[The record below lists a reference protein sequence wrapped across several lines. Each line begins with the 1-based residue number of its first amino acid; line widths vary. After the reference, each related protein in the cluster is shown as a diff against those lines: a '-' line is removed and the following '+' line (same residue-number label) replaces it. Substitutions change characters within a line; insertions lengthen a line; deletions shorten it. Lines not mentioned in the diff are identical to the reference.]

1 MAVNPGS
8 IARALPPANSGS
20 SVGGPGGF
28 GGVPAAAGSP
38 NAAMISPLVASY
50 EQWTQGR
57 PYGTGLPRLPDTFLS
72 GAFGPL
78 SPIAPVGVDSP
89 DPDTGRPEPR
99 RFPYPVAWNMPVGEP
114 GTEAIR
120 MAPFEALR
128 TISDT
133 YSVARACIELRKN
146 EIIGLGWDIVPT
158 REAQK
163 SMRGSD
169 RQHMDFASRRAEAIK
184 FFKRPDPEKY
194 HTFSAWL
201 SAMLEDIFVI
211 DALSV
216 YLQPSRRRG
225 KGLLGSDLAALCL
238 IDGSSVRPLLDI
250 RGGTPQPPAPAYQVY
265 NYGVPRVDLM
275 TAMTGDDIEE
285 MGEEMAAEYRGDQ
298 MLYLPYTARDW
309 TPYGFT
315 PLEQALVPVL
325 SGIQRQQYQLNYFA
339 EGTVPGMFISAGNP
353 DMTPNQIRELQ
364 DALNAMAGDPAW
376 KHKIIVLPGNSKI
389 DPMRPVPLAD
399 AFDEI
404 VMTQVCMAYSVMP
417 MELGIAP
424 KVSTTMSP
432 GAANQMSKAS
442 ETVNQRKALRP
453 LLKWLKYSIFDFVLQ
468 EICGQNDME
477 WMWEGLEEG
486 VDEASEVGLLV
497 QEVSF
502 GLKSIDE
509 ARIQRG
515 EQPWGLPMTSDP
527 LYMTTRGITPIGSID
542 PTTGMASPGQD
553 TPQVGSIVPTTA
565 AQNLEAQ
572 RQRERM
578 QGQSGP
584 SAAQPGARGTSDNGP
599 GIPQRPGEV
608 SPGHSGT
615 QVGPASP
622 GPDSSAAAPP
632 PDPSTAGAQ
641 APEPS
646 DRDRMIDEDGTPGHA
661 AGDTSTI
668 SDKPRP
674 RIKSMTAA
682 LRELDL
688 VRRRLLKGRSV
699 NDWDWKHVDT
709 RIWVQIYADLA
720 LGKSVE
726 HVIGQARECVIEVF
740 KGRPGHQDHGDQT
753 HEVYAYLARH
763 YPSALIDWVKD
774 AHWHGPKQVSLDD
787 VQSGARPGGRYDP
800 QKVQALVRSIE
811 DGTPPPHPVVLVR
824 TPSGGKLRI
833 ADGWHR
839 IDAFRLTHNKTV
851 SAWVGD
857 VDTDEGPWGSEM
869 NSHSVDYQPGKK

>member
-8 IARALPPANSGS
+8 VARALPPSNAGGS
-20 SVGGPGGF
+20 IGGPAGPGGF
-28 GGVPAAAGSP
+28 GGVPSVAGGPHS
-38 NAAMISPLVASY
+38 AQMSPLLASY
-50 EQWTQGR
+50 EQWTAGR
-57 PYGTGLPRLPDTFLS
+57 PYGTGLPRIPDTFLS

-78 SPIAPVGVDSP
+78 SPIAPVGIDKPQPDS
-89 DPDTGRPEPR
+89 GRPEPR
-99 RFPYPVAWNMPVGEP
+99 RFPMPVAWNMPIGEP

-146 EIIGLGWDIVPT
+146 EIIGLNWDVVPT

-169 RQHMDFASRRAEAIK
+169 KQHMKFAERRAEAIK

-201 SAMLEDIFVI
+201 AAMLEDIFVI
-211 DALSV
+211 DALSI

-225 KGLLGSDLAALCL
+225 KGLLGSDLAAMCL

-275 TAMTGDDIEE
+275 TAMTGDDVAE
-285 MGEEMAAEYRGDQ
+285 MGEDMAAEYRGDQ

-339 EGTVPGMFISAGNP
+339 EGSVPGMFISAGNP
-353 DMTPNQIRELQ
+353 DMTPNQLRELQ

-376 KHKIIVLPGNSKI
+376 KHKIIVLPGQSEI
-389 DPMRPVPLAD
+389 SPMRPVPLAD
-399 AFDEI
+399 QFDEI
-404 VMTQVCMAYSVMP
+404 VMNQVCMAYSVMP

-453 LLKWLKYSIFDFVLQ
+453 LLKWLKASVFDFILQ
-468 EICGQNDME
+468 DVCGQTDME

-486 VDEASEVGLLV
+486 VDEASEVSILV

-502 GLKSIDE
+502 GFKSIDE
-509 ARIQRG
+509 ARVQRG
-515 EQPWGLPMTSDP
+515 EQPWGLPLTSDP
-527 LYMTTRGITPIGSID
+527 VFMTTRGITPIGSID
-542 PTTGMASPGQD
+542 PQTGMALPAQTD
-553 TPQVGSIVPTTA
+553 AEVGSIVPTTA
-565 AQNLEAQ
+565 AQNLQDQ
-572 RQRERM
+572 RQRERQ
-578 QGQSGP
+578 QGQAGPTAPQPAAVGTHDNAPGVPVRPTAPPTGRPAPDSSSSPTKPPQEPSTAEP
-584 SAAQPGARGTSDNGP
+584 SAPEPEDADLIGP
-599 GIPQRPGEV
+599 DG
-608 SPGHSGT
+608 SPGHRASG
-615 QVGPASP
+615 
-622 GPDSSAAAPP
+622 
-632 PDPSTAGAQ
+632 AGQ
-641 APEPS
+641 A
-646 DRDRMIDEDGTPGHA
+646 
-661 AGDTSTI
+661 

-674 RIKSMTAA
+674 QIKSAA

-688 VRRRLLKGRSV
+688 VRRRLIKGRYID
-699 NDWDWKHVDT
+699 DW
-709 RIWVQIYADLA
+709 Q
-720 LGKSVE
+720 VE
-726 HVIGQARECVIEVF
+726 HVPAQIWAQLVDDIGKLGFETAIDRARLLV
-740 KGRPGHQDHGDQT
+740 KHGGHGDQT
-753 HEVYAYLARH
+753 HEVYAYLARS
-763 YPSALIDWVKD
+763 YPSADIDWVKD
-774 AHWHGPKQVSLDD
+774 AHWHNPVQVPLGQI
-787 VQSGARPGGRYDP
+787 QSGRRPGGAYDEV
-800 QKVQALVRSIE
+800 KVRQLVRAIE
-811 DGTPPPHPVVLVR
+811 DGTPPEHPVVLVR
-824 TPSGGKLRI
+824 TPSGGPLRI

-839 IDAFRLTHNKTV
+839 VDAFRLARQKTIK
-851 SAWVGD
+851 AWIGD
-857 VDTDEGPWGSEM
+857 VDSNTGDWGAVMNADSTHYEGPR
-869 NSHSVDYQPGKK
+869 K